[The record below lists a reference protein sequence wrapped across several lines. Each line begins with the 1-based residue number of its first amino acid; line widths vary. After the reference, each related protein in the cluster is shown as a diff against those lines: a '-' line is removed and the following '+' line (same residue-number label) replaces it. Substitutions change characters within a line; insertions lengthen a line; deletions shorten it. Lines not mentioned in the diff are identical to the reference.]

1 MMQDSE
7 IHLLK
12 RMQKACEEAVLEG
25 YEDAKLSGL
34 CHEGA
39 WECAVERL
47 RGLKPAEL
55 LKEWQTDEVRPS

>member
-1 MMQDSE
+1 
-7 IHLLK
+7 
-12 RMQKACEEAVLEG
+12 MQKACEEAVLEG

-55 LKEWQTDEVRPS
+55 LKEWQADEVHPSS